1 MQRLKQ
7 LHPLTVGVLLGTF
20 FARLGTF
27 ITMPFFAIYLS
38 VVLKF
43 SPVDVGWI
51 LSISAIASLVMSF
64 VGGTL
69 SDRYGRRT
77 MMLSGTF
84 GFVLVFIGLAQV
96 ETFWAFFI
104 LSALNG
110 IFRSIFEPSARAL
123 ISDTTEEENRLFVFN
138 IRYTCINIA
147 AAIGPGIAL
156 LLSAGN
162 TAITFYITAFVYFGY
177 GVAIFILFKR
187 YPITES
193 HGGKKVSFGATVRL
207 LKTDV
212 AFTFAL
218 AGIIF
223 GVFGYSQFNSTLPQF
238 LTTTTLLSGGTS
250 LFALLITINAITVLV
265 VQYPIMKFGVKTSPL
280 VSITVGIATV
290 AVGLFVMGTAGT
302 VWLMIGAMF
311 IFTCGEVMM
320 FTMTDILTDSFA
332 KPELRGSYFGAMGLT
347 SIGQSV
353 GPVIGGQL
361 LLYFGPERPLPIFG
375 ILALLTVLGIPL
387 LLLSQRVHRQTKP
400 EQEKEVVSL

>member
-187 YPITES
+187 SSDHGKPWREKGIVRSDGPIV
-193 HGGKKVSFGATVRL
+193 KNRCRL
-207 LKTDV
+207 YVCTRR
-212 AFTFAL
+212 
-218 AGIIF
+218 
-223 GVFGYSQFNSTLPQF
+223 YH
-238 LTTTTLLSGGTS
+238 
-250 LFALLITINAITVLV
+250 
-265 VQYPIMKFGVKTSPL
+265 
-280 VSITVGIATV
+280 
-290 AVGLFVMGTAGT
+290 
-302 VWLMIGAMF
+302 
-311 IFTCGEVMM
+311 
-320 FTMTDILTDSFA
+320 
-332 KPELRGSYFGAMGLT
+332 LRGLRV
-347 SIGQSV
+347 QSV
-353 GPVIGGQL
+353 QLDVTPVFNDDDVIVRGNEFIRL
-361 LLYFGPERPLPIFG
+361 VDYD
-375 ILALLTVLGIPL
+375 
-387 LLLSQRVHRQTKP
+387 
-400 EQEKEVVSL
+400 